1 MELKKS
7 KELRL
12 GLHPPQAK
20 LSITSSSGSS
30 INVTHDNLSSCNTT
44 NTCVHLTQLITKS
57 VKASIHVHKLCHDG
71 LKSHP

>member
-1 MELKKS
+1 MELKKL

-30 INVTHDNLSSCNTT
+30 INVTHDKK
-44 NTCVHLTQLITKS
+44 VIRHGIG
-57 VKASIHVHKLCHDG
+57 DG
-71 LKSHP
+71 KMANDPRDSRRKK